1 MGIDFTM
8 TGLNLCLLIGVVLL
22 LLSVCLL
29 IMQNP
34 IKNKNKMTVRDYIIS
49 AFILCCVIGGI
60 VLTVL
65 GFIDAFNLI
74 KMFS

>member
-8 TGLNLCLLIGVVLL
+8 TGLNLCLLIGIVLL

-34 IKNKNKMTVRDYIIS
+34 IKNKNKMTVRDYIIL
-49 AFILCCVIGGI
+49 AFILCCVIGGS

>member
-22 LLSVCLL
+22 LLGVCLL

-34 IKNKNKMTVRDYIIS
+34 IKNKNKMTVRDYIIL

-65 GFIDAFNLI
+65 GFIDAFNII

>member
-8 TGLNLCLLIGVVLL
+8 TGLNLGLLIGIVLL

-34 IKNKNKMTVRDYIIS
+34 IKNKSKMTVRDYIIL
-49 AFILCCVIGGI
+49 AFILCCAIGGI

>member
-8 TGLNLCLLIGVVLL
+8 TGLNLFLLTGVVLL

-29 IMQNP
+29 ILQNP
-34 IKNKNKMTVRDYIIS
+34 IKNKHKLTVRDYIIL
-49 AFILCCVIGGI
+49 AFILCCAVGGM

-65 GFIDAFNLI
+65 GFIDAFTLI
-74 KMFS
+74 KLFS